1 MIQKIKEGIVKVVKD
16 VLSGYKPAIEEFPV
30 YLEVPSDEKFGDF
43 SLNIAMKLAKP
54 LRKSPLAIAKD
65 LAEKIRVG
73 LDKEN
78 ILDKIERI
86 DIKAPGFI
94 NFFLKNEVY
103 HQLLSQIKI
112 EGVNFGRSNS
122 GTAQKVLIEF
132 VSANPTGPLSI
143 AHARQAA
150 VGDSLAKIL
159 GFCGFEVQKEYYVND
174 EGTQINLL
182 GESLKVRYEELISK
196 TKLQIP
202 ENGYKGT
209 YLKKMAERLQNSG
222 VPKNAPSSF
231 FSGFAVSEILK
242 EIKKSLEDFNVE
254 FDTWHY
260 QSSLADKIPQVL
272 EELKNN
278 GFIEKKDAA
287 IWLKSCSANLGDDKD
302 RVLIKSDGT
311 YTYLAPDIA
320 YHKNK
325 FERGFSRLINIWGP
339 DHHGYINRLKAAVMA
354 LGYREDALS
363 IIIIQLASL
372 FRDGKPVVMSTRE
385 GEYITL
391 DELVNEVGK
400 DASRFLFL
408 MRKCDSHLEFDLEL
422 AKKETLE
429 NPVYYVMYAYARILS
444 IQKMKDAKG
453 KTLDISTADCTFLK
467 EKEELDLLKKLSHF
481 PQIIQ
486 DCAQD
491 LDSHGMTTYL
501 RQLAGCFHLF
511 YDKHRVMSS
520 DNKPEVSSARLF
532 LIQGVRQVIETGLK
546 LLGVSSSKERM

>member
-1 MIQKIKEGIVKVVKD
+1 MIQKIKEGIVKVVED
-16 VLSGYKPAIEEFPV
+16 ALSGYKPAIEEFPV

-159 GFCGFEVQKEYYVND
+159 GFCGFEVKKEYYVND

-196 TKLQIP
+196 TKLPIP

-222 VPKNAPSSF
+222 VPKNVLISF

-242 EIKKSLEDFNVE
+242 EIKKSLEEFNVE

-287 IWLKSCSANLGDDKD
+287 
-302 RVLIKSDGT
+302 
-311 YTYLAPDIA
+311 
-320 YHKNK
+320 
-325 FERGFSRLINIWGP
+325 
-339 DHHGYINRLKAAVMA
+339 
-354 LGYREDALS
+354 
-363 IIIIQLASL
+363 
-372 FRDGKPVVMSTRE
+372 
-385 GEYITL
+385 
-391 DELVNEVGK
+391 
-400 DASRFLFL
+400 
-408 MRKCDSHLEFDLEL
+408 
-422 AKKETLE
+422 
-429 NPVYYVMYAYARILS
+429 
-444 IQKMKDAKG
+444 
-453 KTLDISTADCTFLK
+453 
-467 EKEELDLLKKLSHF
+467 
-481 PQIIQ
+481 
-486 DCAQD
+486 
-491 LDSHGMTTYL
+491 
-501 RQLAGCFHLF
+501 
-511 YDKHRVMSS
+511 
-520 DNKPEVSSARLF
+520 
-532 LIQGVRQVIETGLK
+532 
-546 LLGVSSSKERM
+546 